1 MKDFL
6 AIVGPTASGKTSLS
20 IDLADHLKVE
30 IICMDSRQGYIG
42 MDIGTDKVSPRI
54 RNIVPHHGFDVRS
67 PKERYSA
74 GQFARDA
81 SSWVEQIS
89 SRNSLPMLVGGT
101 GFFLRAITN
110 PIFKEP
116 DVDPVCRKDVRRFLQ
131 ELSRRELE
139 RWVCN
144 LDPDRATVAIRGGPQ
159 RIIRTIEVALLT
171 GRTLSWWHQMGD
183 PDRQPLKGMVV
194 ILETPMETLD
204 MRINDR
210 VDEMVGKGLIEE
222 VRGLLA
228 SGCMATDPGMTS
240 TGYREIASY
249 LEGSCSLEE
258 ALEKTKIVTRRYAR
272 RQVTWFK
279 NQEEDC
285 TLRINGTEELET
297 QRSQILKEWTKING
311 G

>member
-1 MKDFL
+1 
-6 AIVGPTASGKTSLS
+6 
-20 IDLADHLKVE
+20 
-30 IICMDSRQGYIG
+30 
-42 MDIGTDKVSPRI
+42 
-54 RNIVPHHGFDVRS
+54 
-67 PKERYSA
+67 
-74 GQFARDA
+74 
-81 SSWVEQIS
+81 
-89 SRNSLPMLVGGT
+89 
-101 GFFLRAITN
+101 
-110 PIFKEP
+110 
-116 DVDPVCRKDVRRFLQ
+116 
-131 ELSRRELE
+131 
-139 RWVCN
+139 
-144 LDPDRATVAIRGGPQ
+144 
-159 RIIRTIEVALLT
+159 
-171 GRTLSWWHQMGD
+171 MGD

-311 G
+311 E